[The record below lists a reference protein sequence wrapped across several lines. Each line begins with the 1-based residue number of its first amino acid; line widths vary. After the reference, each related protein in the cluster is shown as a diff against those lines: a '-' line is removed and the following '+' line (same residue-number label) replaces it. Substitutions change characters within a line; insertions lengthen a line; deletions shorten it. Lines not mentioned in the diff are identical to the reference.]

1 MGAHVWSF
9 LPVATVLIVV
19 PGPDTAL
26 VTKNALL
33 HGRRAALGTALG
45 VNLGLVLWTLAAAL
59 GLAAVVRASAVA
71 FTGLKLIGAAYLI
84 WLGVQALRAAR
95 HHSATAVTGGA
106 VWSRRLGGLGGF
118 RQGLTSDLSN
128 PKIAVLFTSLLP
140 QFVAAR
146 SATLMP
152 FLLLGS
158 IFVAMTLIW
167 LCAYAL
173 VAVKASETLRRPP
186 IAQALERFTG
196 IVLIGFGLR
205 LATESR

>member
-9 LPVATVLIVV
+9 LPVAAVLIIV

-26 VTKNALL
+26 VTKNAVL
-33 HGRRAALGTALG
+33 HGRQAALGTALG
-45 VNLGLVLWTLAAAL
+45 VNLGLVVWTVAAAL

-95 HHSATAVTGGA
+95 RQSATAVAGGSVRA
-106 VWSRRLGGLGGF
+106 RHLGGLGGF
-118 RQGLTSDLSN
+118 RQGLASDLSN

-146 SATLMP
+146 APTLMP
-152 FLLLGS
+152 FLLLGA
-158 IFVAMTLIW
+158 IFVAMTLVW

-173 VAVKASETLRRPP
+173 LAVRASATLQRPAVAR
-186 IAQALERFTG
+186 ALERFTG
-196 IVLIGFGLR
+196 IVLIGLGVR

>member
-1 MGAHVWSF
+1 
-9 LPVATVLIVV
+9 
-19 PGPDTAL
+19 
-26 VTKNALL
+26 
-33 HGRRAALGTALG
+33 
-45 VNLGLVLWTLAAAL
+45 
-59 GLAAVVRASAVA
+59 VRASAVA

-95 HHSATAVTGGA
+95 HHSATAVTGA
-106 VWSRRLGGLGGF
+106 VRSRRLGGLGGF

-186 IAQALERFTG
+186 IAKALERLTG